1 MYNDKVNVYINSKN
15 RTANETVSNFN
26 VAIPDALLRL
36 YDKNE
41 YWTLNVNFFSCFNNW
56 YNCMTDFNDKFQL
69 IYHNSSG
76 VQTEVLTFQLKE
88 GNPDV
93 YEVKTNLNTL
103 LSGHVTVSYDKPR
116 NVFIFTRSSDNPI
129 TTNRT
134 KLYLKIINAEDF
146 LGFPKSKRNTL
157 IELPLAVG
165 VSSEQPINVVGD
177 EAITITINGD
187 ADLEGNTVD
196 NFGSKDFVPSDIIF
210 CQAIDVPPYS
220 LIQYNNEDAG
230 DSFQYRLKQIR
241 EIKNFNLIVKNQ
253 DNEVIPKMTD
263 YLLTLQFVKHKS
275 IDKTASLLEKI
286 LDYLKQIFMMIGLEM
301 FPSQPQPSNQIN
313 INEAQRINENFN
325 FN

>member
-1 MYNDKVNVYINSKN
+1 MYEDKVNVYINSKN
-15 RTANETVSNFN
+15 RATSETVSNFN
-26 VAIPDALLRL
+26 IAIPDGLLRL

-93 YEVKTNLNTL
+93 YDVKTNLNTL
-103 LSGHVTVSYDKPR
+103 LSGHVTVGYDKPR
-116 NVFIFTRSSDNPI
+116 NVFMYTRSSLI

-134 KLYLKIINAEDF
+134 KLYLNIINAEDF
-146 LGFPKSKRNTL
+146 LGFPISKRYLL

-165 VSSEQPINVVGD
+165 VYSEQPVNVVGD

-210 CQAIDVPPYS
+210 CQAIDVPPYA

-241 EIKNFNLIVKNQ
+241 EIKNFSLIVKNQ

-301 FPSQPQPSNQIN
+301 FPSQPQPQEIN
-313 INEAQRINENFN
+313 INEAQRINENF
-325 FN
+325 

>member
-1 MYNDKVNVYINSKN
+1 MQ
-15 RTANETVSNFN
+15 NFN
-26 VAIPDALLRL
+26 D
-36 YDKNE
+36 E
-41 YWTLNVNFFSCFNNW
+41 
-56 YNCMTDFNDKFQL
+56 FQL
-69 IYHNSSG
+69 IYYNNSG
-76 VQTEVLTFQLKE
+76 DQTEVIKCKLTE

-93 YEVKTNLNTL
+93 YDLKTNLNNL
-103 LSGHVTVSYDKPR
+103 CYGHLTINYDKPK
-116 NVFIFTRSSDNPI
+116 NVFRYKRSSVI

-146 LGFPKSKRNTL
+146 LGYPISKRFL
-157 IELPLAVG
+157 EIELPLLTDVY
-165 VSSEQPINVVGD
+165 SDQPINVVGD
-177 EAITITINGD
+177 EAITINIHGD

-220 LIQYNNEDAG
+220 LLQYNNEDAG

-263 YLLTLQFVKHKS
+263 YLLTLQFVKHKT
-275 IDKTASLLEKI
+275 IDKNTSLLTQI

-301 FPSQPQPSNQIN
+301 FPSPNQTIN
-313 INEAQRINENFN
+313 NSNEATI
-325 FN
+325 

>member
-1 MYNDKVNVYINSKN
+1 MYEDKVNVYINSKN
-15 RTANETVSNFN
+15 RATSETVSNFN
-26 VAIPDALLRL
+26 IAIPDGLLRL

-69 IYHNSSG
+69 IYHDSSG

-93 YEVKTNLNTL
+93 YDVKTNLNTL

-116 NVFIFTRSSDNPI
+116 NVFMYTRSSS
-129 TTNRT
+129 
-134 KLYLKIINAEDF
+134 LV
-146 LGFPKSKRNTL
+146 
-157 IELPLAVG
+157 VG
-165 VSSEQPINVVGD
+165 VYSEQPINVVGD

-210 CQAIDVPPYS
+210 CQAIDVPPYA

-241 EIKNFNLIVKNQ
+241 EIKNFSLIVKNQ

-301 FPSQPQPSNQIN
+301 FPSQPQPQEIN
-313 INEAQRINENFN
+313 INENDF
-325 FN
+325 

>member
-1 MYNDKVNVYINSKN
+1 
-15 RTANETVSNFN
+15 
-26 VAIPDALLRL
+26 
-36 YDKNE
+36 
-41 YWTLNVNFFSCFNNW
+41 
-56 YNCMTDFNDKFQL
+56 MTDFNDKFQL
-69 IYHNSSG
+69 IYHDSSG

-93 YEVKTNLNTL
+93 YDVKTNLNTL
-103 LSGHVTVSYDKPR
+103 LSGHVTVGYDKPR
-116 NVFIFTRSSDNPI
+116 NVFIFTRSSANPI

-146 LGFPKSKRNTL
+146 LGFPISKRYLL

-165 VSSEQPINVVGD
+165 VYSEQPINVVGD

-210 CQAIDVPPYS
+210 CQAIDVPPYA

-301 FPSQPQPSNQIN
+301 FPSQPQPQEIN
-313 INEAQRINENFN
+313 INEAQRINENF
-325 FN
+325 

>member
-1 MYNDKVNVYINSKN
+1 MYEDKVNVYINSKN
-15 RTANETVSNFN
+15 RATSETVSNFN
-26 VAIPDALLRL
+26 IAIPDGLLRL

-93 YEVKTNLNTL
+93 YDVKTNLNTL
-103 LSGHVTVSYDKPR
+103 LSAHVTVSYDKPR
-116 NVFIFTRSSDNPI
+116 NVFIFTRSSLI

-146 LGFPKSKRNTL
+146 LGFPISKRYLL

-165 VSSEQPINVVGD
+165 IYSEQPINVVGD

-263 YLLTLQFVKHKS
+263 YLLTLQFVKHKN
-275 IDKTASLLEKI
+275 IDKTPFLLEKI

-301 FPSQPQPSNQIN
+301 FPSQIVPSPKIN
-313 INEAQRINENFN
+313 INEKLF
-325 FN
+325 

>member
-1 MYNDKVNVYINSKN
+1 MYEDKVNVYINSKN
-15 RTANETVSNFN
+15 RATNENVSNFS
-26 VAIPDALLRL
+26 VAIPDGLLRL
-36 YDKNE
+36 HDKNE

-69 IYHNSSG
+69 IYHDSSG
-76 VQTEVLTFQLKE
+76 VQSELLILQLKE

-93 YEVKTNLNTL
+93 YDVKTNLNTL
-103 LSGHVTVSYDKPR
+103 LSCHVTVSYDKPR
-116 NVFIFTRSSDNPI
+116 NVFIFTRSSLI

-165 VSSEQPINVVGD
+165 VYSEQPINVVGD
-177 EAITITINGD
+177 EAIIITINGD

-196 NFGSKDFVPSDIIF
+196 NFGSKEYVPSDIIF

-220 LIQYNNEDAG
+220 LLQYNNEDAG

-241 EIKNFNLIVKNQ
+241 EIKNFHLIVKNQ

-275 IDKTASLLEKI
+275 IDKTTSLLEKI
-286 LDYLKQIFMMIGLEM
+286 LDYLKQIFMMIGLEL
-301 FPSQPQPSNQIN
+301 FPSQNQTIN
-313 INEAQRINENFN
+313 NNNDF
-325 FN
+325 